1 MRDGKAE
8 RQRDNSNLRTGSAD
22 SNEGLITVPPL
33 VVEDYE
39 CSPRR
44 EWVRGRINSAGWWQD
59 RSRRVNVAREWRLND
74 PRGQCGTGHDDRWKS
89 FSQRHSSLCTGI
101 TNVCTQTCICDELS
115 KSSEETRI
123 RDTYAI
129 IRKFPVVYDARE
141 EQPDFAVF
149 TSPCRTERSVST
161 RKTWLTAEI
170 KAHESLR
177 PLLHRYI
184 IFYIWKVN
192 RWKILGGSKSL
203 LCLS

>member
-1 MRDGKAE
+1 MRDGETE

-101 TNVCTQTCICDELS
+101 TNVCTQTCIRDELS
-115 KSSEETRI
+115 ESSEETRI
-123 RDTYAI
+123 RGTYAI
-129 IRKFPVVYDARE
+129 IRKFPSFTTRAKSSPPLRFSRHRAARKG
-141 EQPDFAVF
+141 PSPPGKRDWRPKLKLVKVHDPYF
-149 TSPCRTERSVST
+149 TATLSST
-161 RKTWLTAEI
+161 FGKLIDGRL
-170 KAHESLR
+170 
-177 PLLHRYI
+177 
-184 IFYIWKVN
+184 
-192 RWKILGGSKSL
+192 
-203 LCLS
+203 